1 MAKKQQ
7 KELDGR
13 NMSTGMRII
22 VGVFAVVMA
31 LSMMLPSLAPI
42 FAGNDSSSQ
51 TDEQADEANTDEKT
65 DEQTEEAK
73 PDEAKPADSE
83 LDKTIAT
90 VPENDTL
97 KNLAEQ
103 NKTKVDKFGKRL
115 EEDPNNLA
123 ALLNLGQ
130 TYMNWGY
137 SARYSSSTDE
147 ETAYSEALV
156 KKAMEYF
163 DRYLAL
169 RASDAVSV
177 QRALCNYYVGNTDE
191 AVSSLT
197 KLCEE
202 KPDYAMGWANLGML
216 YEQQYD
222 QSKALEA
229 YAKAVE
235 TDPNDEYGAKSYAE
249 QRIQSINSANANF
262 NELTNEELLGTNSKP
277 EEGLPAIIANGSNL

>member
-7 KELDGR
+7 KELNGR
-13 NMSTGMRII
+13 NMSTGMRVI

-51 TDEQADEANTDEKT
+51 TDEQTDDATTDEKT
-65 DEQTEEAK
+65 EEQSEEAK
-73 PDEAKPADSE
+73 TEEAKPADSE
-83 LDKTIAT
+83 LDKAIAT

-103 NKTKVDKFGKRL
+103 NKTKVDKFSKRL

-156 KKAMEYF
+156 KKAMEYY

-169 RASDAVSV
+169 HPSDAVTV
-177 QRALCNYYVGNTDE
+177 QRALCEYYVGNTDE
-191 AVSSLT
+191 AVAALAKMT
-197 KLCEE
+197 EE

-222 QSKALEA
+222 QTKALEA
-229 YAKAVE
+229 YNKAVE
-235 TDPNDEYGAKSYAE
+235 TDPNNEYGAKSYAE

-277 EEGLPAIIANGSNL
+277 EEGLPAIIANGSKL